1 MDNDIP
7 VYQRFTDFE
16 RRLERL
22 TMTANPLLEGNFH
35 GYVSAAGVPGVGSS
49 PLTEAWAKKAAE
61 DAEIAALE
69 LKRRRLLHP
78 RRKWRAIKY
87 KENSQGGFDEVGE
100 IIIRADAAPEIA
112 ANDEINSI
120 LDNHRR
126 LDDPQWVL
134 INSMMNPVHT
144 FHRATGTFYAQFTGF
159 EIRDSKYSSL
169 RPPIEEASSAFYN
182 EINDLLEWEIKP
194 ENGADLMV
202 FKDLPFINHH
212 FEHRHEVPSDVTY
225 EISRNFE
232 VYISSP
238 VNGLMIKRPRY
249 TRRKPYGPRKMEPQI
264 LDKVFARMVERK
276 SSPAHLAVSP
286 PQHPSLADS
295 PQTLAHS
302 AKAGLLR
309 GSQVRSATKKGLP
322 ARKARLPPLPPS
334 KRKYQELTS
343 RSLTSQPQPMVY
355 IDGRPKKIRRI
366 RGPHSQNP
374 LSIEEERRLLV
385 AVTVIRTLVGGVDR
399 NIDWVLVSR
408 LFEPKYTQFYIQKR
422 WSHVL
427 HRYRL
432 QVDRIQVEFQN
443 HFAKA
448 YEDGTVPPIDYNDIE
463 SYDWE
468 WLVDW
473 TMETIETSK
482 DNLPYLP
489 ARRLEFDGFF
499 ELQEASEDDMADF
512 FEIDGS
518 TILHRREAALY
529 KKSNAYPAEKKVPHK
544 QGQALEDIATAKTWI
559 RANVITPQTHYN
571 PELARAKLA
580 PFGEATV
587 TTALQ
592 ELITSKV
599 LSQQNKGRL
608 VPGRNYD
615 ISDHFVTRLRKKL
628 EPLSL
633 HQAAAYKQNLDTAFY
648 NIAEN
653 PDRNI
658 DPITISPF
666 ASNGEILAI
675 LNLLAHKHIT
685 ILPHNPPCNHL
696 GFMNGGYQTRR
707 MDKSLLNFPV
717 RILFLPSYRLGNPL
731 LPLPALPSTHLFD
744 PQAKIPVWYDIHG
757 LPVRVMWE
765 LALAATLMVLAKRP
779 GAGIDVLQRSLR
791 PSIDMWELELLLDW
805 TTRAGITKKEGIGGG
820 YIVGEWWWMCLSN
833 ESGPG

>member
-1 MDNDIP
+1 MDNDTP
-7 VYQRFTDFE
+7 VYQRFMDSE

-22 TMTANPLLEGNFH
+22 AMFANPLLDGNYH
-35 GYVSAAGVPGVGSS
+35 GYVSAAGVPGATSS
-49 PLTEAWAKKAAE
+49 PLSEAWAKKAAK

-69 LKRRRLLHP
+69 LKRRRLLQP

-100 IIIRADAAPEIA
+100 IIIRADAAPEIV
-112 ANDEINSI
+112 ANNEINSI

-134 INSMMNPVHT
+134 INSMMNPVQT
-144 FHRATGTFYAQFTGF
+144 FHQATGTFSAHFTGF
-159 EIRDSKYSSL
+159 EIRDSKYFSL
-169 RPPIEEASSAFYN
+169 GPPIEEASAAFYN
-182 EINDLLEWEIKP
+182 EIDDLLEWELKP

-212 FEHRHEVPSDVTY
+212 FEHRHEIPRDVTY

-249 TRRKPYGPRKMEPQI
+249 SRRTPYGPRKMKPRI
-264 LDKVFARMVERK
+264 LDRVFARMVERK
-276 SSPAHLAVSP
+276 SYP
-286 PQHPSLADS
+286 PQLAMY
-295 PQTLAHS
+295 PPRALTHQ
-302 AKAGLLR
+302 AKPGPLG
-309 GSQVRSATKKGLP
+309 GSQARPTSKKGVS
-322 ARKARLPPLPPS
+322 AMKARLPPLPPS

-343 RSLTSQPQPMVY
+343 RSLTSQTQPMVY

-366 RGPHSQNP
+366 RGPHSENP

-385 AVTVIRTLVGGVDR
+385 AVTVVRTLVGGIDR

-448 YEDGTVPPIDYNDIE
+448 YEDGSVPPIDYDDIE
-463 SYDWE
+463 SYDWG

-482 DNLPYLP
+482 DKLPYLP

-529 KKSNAYPAEKKVPHK
+529 KKSIVYPVDKKVPHK
-544 QGQALEDIATAKTWI
+544 HEQALEDITTAKTWI

-592 ELITSKV
+592 GLITSKV

-615 ISDHFVTRLRKKL
+615 ISDHFVTRLKKKL

-633 HQAAAYKQNLDTAFY
+633 HEAATYKQNLDTAFY
-648 NIAEN
+648 KIAKKVDKN
-653 PDRNI
+653 V

-675 LNLLAHKHIT
+675 LNLLAHKRIV

-696 GFMNGGYQTRR
+696 GFLNGGYQTRR
-707 MDKSLLNFPV
+707 MDKSLLDFPV
-717 RILFLPSYRLGNPL
+717 QILFLPSYCPGNPL
-731 LPLPALPSTHLFD
+731 FPLPALPSSHLSD

-779 GAGIDVLQRSLR
+779 GLRMDVLQRSLR
-791 PSIDMWELELLLDW
+791 PSIDMWELELLLEW
-805 TTRAGITKKEGIGGG
+805 TTRAGITSKEGNGGG
-820 YIVGEWWWMCLSN
+820 YIVGEWWWMCLSD

>member
-1 MDNDIP
+1 MNSDTP
-7 VYQRFTDFE
+7 VYQRFMDSE

-22 TMTANPLLEGNFH
+22 AMFANPVLGGNLH
-35 GYVSAAGVPGVGSS
+35 SYVSATGVAGAESS

-69 LKRRRLLHP
+69 LKRRRLLQP

-112 ANDEINSI
+112 ANDEIYSI

-126 LDDPQWVL
+126 LDDPRWFL
-134 INSMMNPVHT
+134 INSMMNPVQT
-144 FHRATGTFYAQFTGF
+144 FHQATGTFSVHFTGF
-159 EIRDSKYSSL
+159 EIRDSQHSSL
-169 RPPIEEASSAFYN
+169 GPPIEEASSAFYN
-182 EINDLLEWEIKP
+182 EINDLLEWEVNP
-194 ENGADLMV
+194 DNGADLMV

-212 FEHRHEVPSDVTY
+212 FEHRHEIPSNVTY

-249 TRRKPYGPRKMEPQI
+249 TRRTPYGPRKLKPRI

-276 SSPAHLAVSP
+276 ASSHLRMYP
-286 PQHPSLADS
+286 RQNLSLANP
-295 PQTLAHS
+295 PQTLTHP
-302 AKAGLLR
+302 AKPGPLR
-309 GSQVRSATKKGLP
+309 GSQARPATNKVQP

-343 RSLTSQPQPMVY
+343 RSLTSQTQPMVY

-385 AVTVIRTLVGGVDR
+385 AVTVVRTLVGGVDR

-448 YEDGTVPPIDYNDIE
+448 YEDGTVPPIDYDDIE
-463 SYDWE
+463 SYDWR

-489 ARRLEFDGFF
+489 ASRFEFDGFF

-512 FEIDGS
+512 FEIDGP

-529 KKSNAYPAEKKVPHK
+529 KKSNVYPAEKKAPHK
-544 QGQALEDIATAKTWI
+544 QEQALEDIATAKTWI

-587 TTALQ
+587 TIALQ

-615 ISDHFVTRLRKKL
+615 ISDHFVTRLKKKL

-633 HQAAAYKQNLDTAFY
+633 HQAAAYKQNLDKAFY
-648 NIAEN
+648 NIAKN
-653 PDRNI
+653 PDKNV
-658 DPITISPF
+658 DPIIISPF

-675 LNLLAHKHIT
+675 LNLLAHKRIT

-696 GFMNGGYQTRR
+696 GFLNGGYQTRR
-707 MDKSLLNFPV
+707 MDKSLLDFPV
-717 RILFLPSYRLGNPL
+717 RILFLPSYRPGNPL
-731 LPLPALPSTHLFD
+731 LPLPALPSTHLSD

-779 GAGIDVLQRSLR
+779 GIGMDMLQRSLR
-791 PSIDMWELELLLDW
+791 PSVDKWELELLLEW
-805 TTRAGITKKEGIGGG
+805 TTRARITYKERDGGG
-820 YIVGEWWWMCLSN
+820 YTVGEWWWLCLSN
-833 ESGPG
+833 ESRPG

>member
-1 MDNDIP
+1 MDS
-7 VYQRFTDFE
+7 E

-22 TMTANPLLEGNFH
+22 NMFANPLLERNLH
-35 GYVSAAGVPGVGSS
+35 GYVRTAGIPGAEPS
-49 PLTEAWAKKAAE
+49 PLTEAWAKKTAE

-69 LKRRRLLHP
+69 LKRRRLFQP

-87 KENSQGGFDEVGE
+87 KENLQGGFDEVGE
-100 IIIRADAAPEIA
+100 IIIRADATPEIA
-112 ANDEINSI
+112 ANHEINSI
-120 LDNHRR
+120 LDTHRR

-134 INSMMNPVHT
+134 INSMMNPVQA
-144 FHRATGTFYAQFTGF
+144 FHQATGTFSVHFTGF
-159 EIRDSKYSSL
+159 EIRDSKYCSL
-169 RPPIEEASSAFYN
+169 GPSIEEASSAFYN
-182 EINDLLEWEIKP
+182 EINDLLEWELKP
-194 ENGADLMV
+194 ENCADFLV

-212 FEHRHEVPSDVTY
+212 FEHRHEIPSDVTY

-238 VNGLMIKRPRY
+238 INGLMIKRPRY
-249 TRRKPYGPRKMEPQI
+249 NRRTPYGPRKTKPRI
-264 LDKVFARMVERK
+264 LENFFARMVERK
-276 SSPAHLAVSP
+276 SPPPALAMSPTESLP
-286 PQHPSLADS
+286 LADS
-295 PQTLAHS
+295 LQPLTHPT
-302 AKAGLLR
+302 KPGPLR
-309 GSQVRSATKKGLP
+309 GSQARPATKKVLP
-322 ARKARLPPLPPS
+322 ARKPRLPPLPPS

-343 RSLTSQPQPMVY
+343 RSLTSQTQPMVY

-374 LSIEEERRLLV
+374 LSMEEERRLLV
-385 AVTVIRTLVGGVDR
+385 AVTVVRTLVGGVDR
-399 NIDWVLVSR
+399 HIDWVLVSR

-448 YEDGTVPPIDYNDIE
+448 YEDGTVPPFDYDDIE
-463 SYDWE
+463 SYNWE

-473 TMETIETSK
+473 AMDTIETSK

-489 ARRLEFDGFF
+489 ARRSEFDGFF
-499 ELQEASEDDMADF
+499 EMQEASEDDLAEF
-512 FEIDGS
+512 FEIDGAS
-518 TILHRREAALY
+518 ILHRREAALY
-529 KKSNAYPAEKKVPHK
+529 KKSNAYPAEKKIPHK
-544 QGQALEDIATAKTWI
+544 QKQASENIATAKTWI
-559 RANVITPQTHYN
+559 RANVTTPQTHYN

-608 VPGRNYD
+608 IPGRNYD
-615 ISDHFVTRLRKKL
+615 ISDHFVTRLKKKL
-628 EPLSL
+628 DPISL
-633 HQAAAYKQNLDTAFY
+633 HQAAAYKQSLDTAFY
-648 NIAEN
+648 NTVKN
-653 PDRNI
+653 PDNNM
-658 DPITISPF
+658 DPIIISPF
-666 ASNGEILAI
+666 ASNGEILAV
-675 LNLLAHKHIT
+675 LNLLAHNRIT

-696 GFMNGGYQTRR
+696 GFLNGGYQTRR

-717 RILFLPSYRLGNPL
+717 RILFLPSYCPGNPL
-731 LPLPALPSTHLFD
+731 IPLPPLPSTHLSN

-765 LALAATLMVLAKRP
+765 LALAATLMILAKRP
-779 GAGIDVLQRSLR
+779 GVGMDVLQRSLR
-791 PSIDMWELELLLDW
+791 PSVEMWELELLLEW
-805 TTRAGITKKEGIGGG
+805 TTNAGITCKEGNGGG
-820 YIVGEWWWMCLSN
+820 HILGEWWWMCLSN
-833 ESGPG
+833 GGEPG

>member
-1 MDNDIP
+1 MDNDTP
-7 VYQRFTDFE
+7 VYQRFMDSE

-22 TMTANPLLEGNFH
+22 AMFANPLLEGNFH
-35 GYVSAAGVPGVGSS
+35 GYVSAAGFSGAGSS
-49 PLTEAWAKKAAE
+49 PLTEAWAKKAAK

-69 LKRRRLLHP
+69 LKRRRLLQP

-87 KENSQGGFDEVGE
+87 KENSQGGFDEIGE

-112 ANDEINSI
+112 ANNEINSI

-126 LDDPQWVL
+126 VDDPHWVL
-134 INSMMNPVHT
+134 INSMMNPVQQ
-144 FHRATGTFYAQFTGF
+144 FHQATGTFSAYFTGF

-169 RPPIEEASSAFYN
+169 GPPIEEASAAFYD
-182 EINDLLEWEIKP
+182 EIDDLLEWELKP

-212 FEHRHEVPSDVTY
+212 FEHRHEIPGDVTY

-249 TRRKPYGPRKMEPQI
+249 SRRTPYGPRKMKPRI
-264 LDKVFARMVERK
+264 LDRVFARMVERK
-276 SSPAHLAVSP
+276 SYPPHLAMYP
-286 PQHPSLADS
+286 PRTLTHQAKPGPS
-295 PQTLAHS
+295 
-302 AKAGLLR
+302 G
-309 GSQVRSATKKGLP
+309 GSQARPATKKVLS

-343 RSLTSQPQPMVY
+343 RSLTSQTQPMAY

-385 AVTVIRTLVGGVDR
+385 AVTVVRTLVGGVDR

-448 YEDGTVPPIDYNDIE
+448 YEDGRVPPINYDDIE
-463 SYDWE
+463 SYDWK

-482 DNLPYLP
+482 DKLPYLP

-529 KKSNAYPAEKKVPHK
+529 KKSNVYPAEKKVPHK
-544 QGQALEDIATAKTWI
+544 HEQALEDIATAKTWI

-615 ISDHFVTRLRKKL
+615 ISDHFVTRLKKKL

-633 HQAAAYKQNLDTAFY
+633 HEAAAYKQNLDTAFY
-648 NIAEN
+648 NIAKN
-653 PDRNI
+653 PDKNI

-675 LNLLAHKHIT
+675 LNLLAHKRIA

-696 GFMNGGYQTRR
+696 GFLNGGYQTRR
-707 MDKSLLNFPV
+707 MDKSLLDFPV
-717 RILFLPSYRLGNPL
+717 RITFLPSYCPGNPL
-731 LPLPALPSTHLFD
+731 LPLPALPSNHLSD

-779 GAGIDVLQRSLR
+779 GVGMDVLQRSLR
-791 PSIDMWELELLLDW
+791 PSIDMWELELLLEW
-805 TTRAGITKKEGIGGG
+805 TTRAGITSKEGNGGG

-833 ESGPG
+833 ESGAS

>member
-1 MDNDIP
+1 MDNDTP
-7 VYQRFTDFE
+7 VYQRFMDPE

-22 TMTANPLLEGNFH
+22 AIFANPLLEGNFH
-35 GYVSAAGVPGVGSS
+35 GYVSAAGVPGGTSS
-49 PLTEAWAKKAAE
+49 PLTEAWAKKGAK

-69 LKRRRLLHP
+69 LKRRRLLQP

-112 ANDEINSI
+112 ANNEINSI

-126 LDDPQWVL
+126 LDDPRWVL
-134 INSMMNPVHT
+134 INSMMNPVQT
-144 FHRATGTFYAQFTGF
+144 FHQATGTFSAHFAGF

-169 RPPIEEASSAFYN
+169 GPPIEEASAAFYN
-182 EINDLLEWEIKP
+182 EIDDLLEWELKP

-212 FEHRHEVPSDVTY
+212 FEHRHEIPRDVTY
-225 EISRNFE
+225 EISKNFE

-238 VNGLMIKRPRY
+238 VNGLLIKRPRY
-249 TRRKPYGPRKMEPQI
+249 TRRTPYGPRKEKPRI
-264 LDKVFARMVERK
+264 LDRVFARMVERK
-276 SSPAHLAVSP
+276 SYPRHLAMYP
-286 PQHPSLADS
+286 PRTLTHQAKPGSL
-295 PQTLAHS
+295 
-302 AKAGLLR
+302 G
-309 GSQVRSATKKGLP
+309 GSQARSTSKNVFS
-322 ARKARLPPLPPS
+322 ARKARLSPLPPS

-343 RSLTSQPQPMVY
+343 RSLTSQTQPMVY

-366 RGPHSQNP
+366 RGPHCENP

-385 AVTVIRTLVGGVDR
+385 AVTVVRTLVGGVDR

-443 HFAKA
+443 NFAKA
-448 YEDGTVPPIDYNDIE
+448 YEDGRVPSIDYDDIE
-463 SYDWE
+463 SYDWG

-473 TMETIETSK
+473 TMKTIETSK
-482 DNLPYLP
+482 DKLPYLP

-529 KKSNAYPAEKKVPHK
+529 RKSNVYPAEKKVLHK
-544 QGQALEDIATAKTWI
+544 QEQALEDIATAKTWI

-615 ISDHFVTRLRKKL
+615 ISDHFVTRLKKKL

-633 HQAAAYKQNLDTAFY
+633 HEAAAYKQNLDTAFY
-648 NIAEN
+648 NIAKN
-653 PDRNI
+653 PDKNI

-675 LNLLAHKHIT
+675 LNLLAHKRIA
-685 ILPHNPPCNHL
+685 ILPHNPPCKHL
-696 GFMNGGYQTRR
+696 GFLNGGYQTRR
-707 MDKSLLNFPV
+707 MDKSLLDFPV
-717 RILFLPSYRLGNPL
+717 RILFLPSYCPGNPL
-731 LPLPALPSTHLFD
+731 LPLPALPSSHLSD

-779 GAGIDVLQRSLR
+779 GVRTDVLQRSLR
-791 PSIDMWELELLLDW
+791 PSIDMWELELLLEW
-805 TTRAGITKKEGIGGG
+805 TTRAGITSKEGKGGG

>member
-1 MDNDIP
+1 MDS
-7 VYQRFTDFE
+7 E

-22 TMTANPLLEGNFH
+22 AMFANPLLEQNLH
-35 GYVSAAGVPGVGSS
+35 GYVSAAGILGAESS
-49 PLTEAWAKKAAE
+49 PLTKAWAKKAAE

-69 LKRRRLLHP
+69 LKRRRLLQP

-126 LDDPQWVL
+126 LDDPRWVL
-134 INSMMNPVHT
+134 INSMMNPAQA
-144 FHRATGTFYAQFTGF
+144 FHEPTGTFSVHFTGF
-159 EIRDSKYSSL
+159 EIRDSKFCSL
-169 RPPIEEASSAFYN
+169 GPPIEEASSAFYD
-182 EINDLLEWEIKP
+182 EINDLLEWELKP
-194 ENGADLMV
+194 ENCADLLV
-202 FKDLPFINHH
+202 FKDMPFINHH
-212 FEHRHEVPSDVTY
+212 FEHRHEIPNDVTY

-238 VNGLMIKRPRY
+238 INGLMIKRPRY
-249 TRRKPYGPRKMEPQI
+249 TRRTPYGPRRTKPRTLE
-264 LDKVFARMVERK
+264 KVFARMVERK
-276 SSPAHLAVSP
+276 SPPPALAISLTEN
-286 PQHPSLADS
+286 HPLAGSLQ
-295 PQTLAHS
+295 PLTHP
-302 AKAGLLR
+302 AKPGQSR
-309 GSQVRSATKKGLP
+309 GSQARPATKKVVP
-322 ARKARLPPLPPS
+322 ARKPRLPPLPPS

-343 RSLTSQPQPMVY
+343 RSLTSQTQPMVY

-374 LSIEEERRLLV
+374 LSMEEERRLLV
-385 AVTVIRTLVGGVDR
+385 AVTVVRTLVGGVDR
-399 NIDWVLVSR
+399 HIDWVLVSR

-448 YEDGTVPPIDYNDIE
+448 YKDGTVPPFDYNDIE
-463 SYDWE
+463 SYNWE

-473 TMETIETSK
+473 TMDTIETSK

-489 ARRLEFDGFF
+489 ARRSEFDGFF
-499 ELQEASEDDMADF
+499 EMQEASEDDLADF
-512 FEIDGS
+512 FEIDVAS
-518 TILHRREAALY
+518 ILHRREAALY
-529 KKSNAYPAEKKVPHK
+529 KKSNVYPADKKVPHK
-544 QGQALEDIATAKTWI
+544 QKQASEDIATAKTWI
-559 RANVITPQTHYN
+559 RANVVTPQTHYN

-587 TTALQ
+587 TAALQ

-608 VPGRNYD
+608 IPGRNYD
-615 ISDHFVTRLRKKL
+615 ISDHFVTRLKKKL

-633 HQAAAYKQNLDTAFY
+633 HQAAAYKQSLDRAFY
-648 NIAEN
+648 NIAN
-653 PDRNI
+653 NSDSNI
-658 DPITISPF
+658 DPIIISPF

-675 LNLLAHKHIT
+675 LNLLSYNRIT
-685 ILPHNPPCNHL
+685 ILPHNPPCNQL
-696 GFMNGGYQTRR
+696 GFLNGGYQTRR

-717 RILFLPSYRLGNPL
+717 RILFLPSYLPGNPL
-731 LPLPALPSTHLFD
+731 LPLPALPSTHLSN

-757 LPVRVMWE
+757 LPVSVMWE

-779 GAGIDVLQRSLR
+779 GVGIDVLQRSLR
-791 PSIDMWELELLLDW
+791 PSVEMWELELLLEW
-805 TTRAGITKKEGIGGG
+805 TTRAGITCLEGNGGG
-820 YIVGEWWWMCLSN
+820 YLLGEWWWMCLS
-833 ESGPG
+833 SGGEPG